1 MVVAAADELPRLLI
15 ELGVVIVALAL
26 LARVSNRFALSPIPL
41 YLLAGLAVGEPGP
54 VHIDVSHAFVST
66 AAEIGVVMLLLALGL
81 QFTAE
86 ELQAGLR
93 SGLPAG
99 IFDAVANFTPG
110 VAAGLFL
117 GWGTV
122 GALLLGGVT
131 YISSSGII
139 SKLLGDLGR
148 LSNRETPVILTVL
161 VFEDLVMA
169 VFLPVV
175 AVLATGAA
183 LSGSGLVKTFGSLG
197 AVALAL
203 FVALRHGQRVS
214 RVVQHRSDEV
224 LLLSLVGL
232 TCLVAGIAEG
242 VGASAAIGAFLVGI
256 AIADPVAER
265 AEGLVGP
272 LRDLFAALFF
282 FLFGLQVNAADLVPV
297 VGPAVTLAAVTVGT
311 KVLTGWWAARR
322 AGVGARGRLR
332 AGTALV
338 ARGEFS
344 IVIAEIGVAAG
355 VAAGLGPL
363 AAAYVLVLAVVGP
376 VLARFYPPERTRRRV
391 PASAG

>member
-1 MVVAAADELPRLLI
+1 MGGVEETLPPGVGVRYEFVTGDGDRIGVLVHHGGRRDLFAGQPDDPDVCETFARLDVDDARTLADL
-15 ELGVVIVALAL
+15 LGVPHIGEQLDAVQHEI
-26 LARVSNRFALSPIPL
+26 LARVSSRFALSPIPL
-41 YLLAGLAVGEPGP
+41 YLLAGLAVGEQGP

-66 AAEIGVVMLLLALGL
+66 GAEIGVVMLLLALGL
-81 QFTAE
+81 RFTAE

-99 IFDAVANFTPG
+99 IFDAAANFTPG
-110 VAAGLFL
+110 FAAGLLL

-175 AVLATGAA
+175 ALVATGAA
-183 LSGSGLVKTFGSLG
+183 LSGSGLVKTLGSLG

-203 FVALRHGQRVS
+203 FVALRHGRRVS
-214 RVVQHRSDEV
+214 RVVQHSSDEV

-232 TCLVAGIAEG
+232 ACVVAGIAEG
-242 VGASAAIGAFLVGI
+242 AG
-256 AIADPVAER
+256 
-265 AEGLVGP
+265 EGLACG
-272 LRDLFAALFF
+272 D
-282 FLFGLQVNAADLVPV
+282 
-297 VGPAVTLAAVTVGT
+297 
-311 KVLTGWWAARR
+311 
-322 AGVGARGRLR
+322 GVGA
-332 AGTALV
+332 
-338 ARGEFS
+338 
-344 IVIAEIGVAAG
+344 
-355 VAAGLGPL
+355 GLGQVEPHREVDGRRHGRQGL
-363 AAAYVLVLAVVGP
+363 LPARDEVAEPVGVGDAVVP
-376 VLARFYPPERTRRRV
+376 LLMNL
-391 PASAG
+391 